1 MYLITNRH
9 LCGKERYFQIIE
21 EAMLSG
27 IKNIIIREKDLDDES
42 LEKIYIRIK
51 NIRDNII
58 FDDKYKSNVLK
69 KMNSLGNK
77 NKLDNIN
84 THYEDY
90 KINLIINSNTNVFSK
105 LECDGLHLPFNK
117 FLDLFGNEYEF
128 SREKILGLSLH
139 SIEEIIYLEALIEK
153 YNIKVDYIVV
163 SHIYDTKCKEGLKP
177 KGIEWLKKV
186 RKLTGIK
193 IVSLGGI
200 LPCNVDDTLKYCD
213 DFAVMSTVMKS
224 NDVSE
229 TIGKYLN

>member
-9 LCGKERYFQIIE
+9 LCSEERYFKVIE

-27 IKNIIIREKDLDDES
+27 VKNIIIREKDLDDES
-42 LEKIYIRIK
+42 LEALYIRIK
-51 NIRDNII
+51 DIRDNII
-58 FDDKYKSNVLK
+58 FDDKYKSNFLK

-77 NKLDNIN
+77 NELDNIN
-84 THYEDY
+84 TYYDDY

-105 LECDGLHLPFNK
+105 LGCDGLHLPFNNL
-117 FLDLFGNEYEF
+117 LDLLGKEYEF

-139 SIEEIIYLEALIEK
+139 SIKEVIYLEDLIEK

-177 KGIEWLKKV
+177 KGIEWLKEV
-186 RKLTGIK
+186 RKLTRLK
-193 IVSLGGI
+193 IISLGGI

-213 DFAVMSTVMKS
+213 DFAVMSTVMKA
-224 NDVSE
+224 NDVRKTVYE
-229 TIGKYLN
+229 YLN